1 MRLNWL
7 GVLIAAG
14 CAPVARA
21 PGSAPPPRWVTIE
34 TDAAHLDY
42 PAGDG
47 SVSNSARVLVLVP
60 APRESRGR
68 RPPPTIE
75 LPARVEVGE
84 IFHLEI
90 RVARA
95 EAADVRTFRIRCRR
109 PGLRLLD
116 PDTVVIVGRRSAVCR
131 AIADSAG
138 PATFDL
144 EDLTD

>member
-1 MRLNWL
+1 MRGPWL
-7 GVLIAAG
+7 CVLLAAG

-21 PGSAPPPRWVTIE
+21 PAPAPPSRWVTVE
-34 TDAAHLDY
+34 TDASRLDY

-60 APRESRGR
+60 APRNSGRR

-90 RVARA
+90 QVARA
-95 EAADVRTFRIRCRR
+95 DEGDIRKFRVRCGR

-116 PDTVVIVGRRSAVCR
+116 PDTVVIVGRRTTVCR